1 MTEKLF
7 DEMLSLILRQMEEQ
21 TEIIKKLEQK
31 ITDLE
36 NKSSN
41 NISSSC
47 DINSLDLSR
56 LPAYRHAAI
65 FKEIKRPS
73 NLNELYMVIL
83 QNQHTL
89 YELQSHVDNL
99 SRKG

>member
-7 DEMLSLILRQMEEQ
+7 DEMLSLILRQLEEQ
-21 TEIIKKLEQK
+21 NETIKKLEQK
-31 ITDLE
+31 INDLE
-36 NKSSN
+36 NKSTPDSITDLN
-41 NISSSC
+41 LI
-47 DINSLDLSR
+47 DLSR

-73 NLNELYMVIL
+73 NLNELYMVLL

-99 SRKG
+99 SRKN